1 MPLIL
6 LLMLIGPARIAKLRM
21 LGPALICVLFGRLPW
36 TCKFSDDPCPKYAED
51 GRPEVQL

>member
-1 MPLIL
+1 
-6 LLMLIGPARIAKLRM
+6 MLIGPARIAKLRM